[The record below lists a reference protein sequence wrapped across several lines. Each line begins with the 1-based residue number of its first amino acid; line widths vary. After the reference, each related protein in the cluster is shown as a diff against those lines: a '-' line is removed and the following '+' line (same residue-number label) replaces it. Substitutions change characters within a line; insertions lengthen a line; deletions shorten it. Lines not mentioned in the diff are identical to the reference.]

1 MFSKSERD
9 KQEVDGWAGEKP
21 LQATESV
28 TAELQLTVGVVVFS
42 KSERDK
48 QGVDGWAGEKPL
60 QATESVTAEQLAW
73 ESCCAKSAKSVKI

>member
-1 MFSKSERD
+1 MVVFSKSERD

-28 TAELQLTVGVVVFS
+28 TAELQLTAGVVVFS

-48 QGVDGWAGEKPL
+48 QRVMGGQGRNRQSEACVRDAMEK
-60 QATESVTAEQLAW
+60 
-73 ESCCAKSAKSVKI
+73 